1 MLEAF
6 VMFHIFCTALCTAI
20 LVAAFSVP
28 QLLPPDVK
36 DTWESLSTF
45 DLIKLCVI
53 VFTLSSV
60 LLPLAAVLLIKERN
74 S

>member
-6 VMFHIFCTALCTAI
+6 AMFHILCTALCAAA

-28 QLLPPDVK
+28 QLLPPDLK
-36 DTWESLSTF
+36 DDWVSLSTF
-45 DLIKLCVI
+45 DLIKLCII
-53 VFTLSSV
+53 VLTLSSV
-60 LLPLAAVLLIKERN
+60 LLPLAVVFLIKERN